1 MRLLTTAQVVD
12 AWERGLDRSL
22 PDRMLVL
29 LDAACPDATYDE
41 IAAMPLGH
49 RDALLLDLRALLLG
63 PDLTGVSECPAC
75 GDPVEST
82 FPAENLRVPADL
94 PPAAVQHVEV
104 EGLDVAFRLPS
115 THDVITVNS
124 SHGGSAA
131 TQLLERCLDDP
142 VSLAAAGVDWDTLAS
157 AVSRAMSAAD
167 PQADVVLG
175 LTCPGCANSWAA
187 PFDIAGFLWAEIH
200 GWVSRL
206 LRDVDQLART
216 YGWTEAD
223 ILALSP
229 TRRRLYLELSRQ

>member
-1 MRLLTTAQVVD
+1 MRSLITAQVVD

-22 PDRMLVL
+22 PERMIVL

-41 IAAMPLGH
+41 LAAMPLGR

-63 PDLTGVSECPAC
+63 PELTGVSECPAC
-75 GDPVEST
+75 GDPLEST
-82 FPAENLRVPADL
+82 FRAEDLRVPADL
-94 PPAAVQHVEV
+94 PPAALQHVEV

-115 THDVITVNS
+115 THDVITLNLS
-124 SHGGSAA
+124 DGGSPA

-142 VSLAAAGVDWDTLAS
+142 VSLATADVDWETVAS

-167 PQADVVLG
+167 PQADVVLR
-175 LTCPGCANSWAA
+175 LTCPGCDTSWAA
-187 PFDIAGFLWAEIH
+187 PFDIAGFLWAEIQ

-216 YGWTEAD
+216 YGWTEAE

-229 TRRRLYLELSRQ
+229 TRRSLYLELSRQ